1 MDLKDL
7 RKWVDDF
14 GLIFKVRYAPN
25 SGCEVR
31 VYKEGK
37 SYPFAMI
44 VRDNCVDAITEMH
57 YLLQGMLERF
67 GGFDGSAISV

>member
-7 RKWVDDF
+7 RKWVEDYE
-14 GLIFKVRYAPN
+14 LIIKVRYAPN

-31 VYKEGK
+31 VHKHGQGD
-37 SYPFAMI
+37 PFAMV
-44 VRDNCVDAITEMH
+44 VREDCVDAITEMH